1 MKKFKFSLLIIFLIF
16 FLNLIFFNFSFATL
30 YIVKDQEGKNI
41 CITNQESL
49 ISKYETL
56 GYIISIVQ
64 GTNSSQKSPE
74 PQIISE
80 PEIELESE
88 PEPEPEIKS
97 KPEPT
102 ADIKIIDWT
111 NYISK
116 TGNYIYVEGIIQN
129 TSKVIATDVRIKIQ
143 ALDKYDKLISITS
156 GYADPSTLAA
166 KQKATFSVM
175 VINNPKISKFNLTV
189 LWK

>member
-56 GYIISIVQ
+56 GYIISIIQ
-64 GTNSSQKSPE
+64 GTNSSQESPE
-74 PQIISE
+74 PQTISETEPETE
-80 PEIELESE
+80 PEI
-88 PEPEPEIKS
+88 EPEPEIKS

-111 NYISK
+111 NYISE

-175 VINNPKISKFNLTV
+175 VTNNSKISKFNLTV